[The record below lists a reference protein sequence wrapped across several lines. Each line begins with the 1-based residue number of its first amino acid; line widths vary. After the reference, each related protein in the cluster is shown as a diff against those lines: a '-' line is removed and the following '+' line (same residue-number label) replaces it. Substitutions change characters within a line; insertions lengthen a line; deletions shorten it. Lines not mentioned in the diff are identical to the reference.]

1 MDAPALDEL
10 CTRFPALYT
19 IAPTRPFLDALAAY
33 LLDQYKGEPAGLA
46 DVTIFLPTRR
56 AGRSLA
62 EAFLRQAGPSPA
74 ATLLPVIRTLGDIGE
89 DDTLL
94 ADLSVPQADLPPPLT
109 PMERRLTLARL
120 VFQRQ
125 AAESANGGPAPSW
138 TTALAAADELCRL
151 LDSFYTEQVSFDALA
166 TLVPERFAHHWQLSI
181 DFLKIVTEAWPAHL
195 ASHGRL
201 DPADYR
207 RRTIDALSAL
217 WDVQAGGTPP
227 EHPVIL
233 AGSTGSM
240 PAVARLMTVIAS
252 MPRGCVIL
260 PGLDTRLD
268 ESAWTEIEDPHPQ
281 AGLKYLLER
290 HFPETPWHVVPDWPI
305 TEAGEEAERSGRRA
319 LISLALRPAEAT
331 GDWLERLDAFRAQ
344 TDIGDALSGLSLC
357 EATDEEAEAQ
367 AIAIALREALETEGK
382 TAILVTPDRPLARRV
397 SARLARWNIALDD
410 SAGVPFANTPRGN
423 FLRLTAAWLESPHDP
438 QALLALLKH
447 PLARAGMAAG
457 DYLPAVSAIDRALRG
472 QPPGRGFASLK
483 ERLRNG
489 AEWDALSRDE
499 DDMDRE
505 ADHWP
510 SIRPLIERLEEIA
523 APFAE
528 ERLPLQDR
536 LGRHIAAA
544 EMLCAREE
552 EPGADILWARA
563 DGEAGSQLL
572 TALHEQAALLP
583 DSESAAYSEIFTALI
598 TGTPVR
604 PQGQGHPRLRIL
616 GPLEARL
623 QQADL
628 VILGGLNEGIWPDDS
643 ETDPFLSRPMRRELG
658 LPSPERRIGLA
669 AHDFAQLACAPEVL
683 LTRARRAG
691 RAPAKPSRWIV
702 RLKNVLTATET
713 LEQVDI
719 THRLESWGHALDDAG
734 LPQPVAAPHPA
745 PPTGARPDT
754 LYVTAIEKLL
764 RDPYSIYA
772 KYVLGLRKLSPLSDD
787 QMLAMRGRFYHH
799 LFARFA
805 IEHPENVPGDA
816 MAILTAYADELFDK
830 AGLEP
835 AVRAF
840 WQTRMEDSFRWF
852 VCYHTERLNQ
862 GKPLIIEG
870 QGAARFDIAG
880 RTMTLKARADRIDQL
895 ADGSLFIQD
904 YKTGEP
910 PTDKQAEKF
919 SPQLQ
924 LTGLIAERGGFGLSP
939 QGAPSVSGYAYVK
952 VLNRNARTKD
962 TIDMGDD
969 AREKLEEAEKAIIEL
984 LAQFNNP
991 DQPYLSQPRPFYR
1004 DDYGDYDHLAR
1015 RGEWSAGGES
1025 E

>member
-1 MDAPALDEL
+1 MVVPALDEL
-10 CTRFPALYT
+10 CARSPALYT
-19 IAPTRPFLDALAAY
+19 IAPTRSFLDGLAAY
-33 LLDQYKGEPAGLA
+33 LLKQHEGNPAGLA

-94 ADLSVPQADLPPPLT
+94 ADLTVPQADLPPPLT
-109 PMERRLTLARL
+109 PIERRLTLARL

-125 AAESANGGPAPSW
+125 AAEQANGGPAPSW
-138 TTALAAADELCRL
+138 TTALAAADELSRL
-151 LDSFYTEQVSFDALA
+151 LDSFYTEQVSFDALE

-181 DFLKIVTEAWPAHL
+181 DFLKIVTDLWPAHL
-195 ASHGRL
+195 SAHGRL

-207 RRTIDALSAL
+207 RRTIDALTAL
-217 WDVQAGGTPP
+217 WDGDAGGTTPS
-227 EHPVIL
+227 HPVIL

-240 PAVARLMTVIAS
+240 PAVARLMKVIAA
-252 MPRGCVIL
+252 MPSGCVIL
-260 PGLDTRLD
+260 PGLDTQLD
-268 ESAWTEIEDPHPQ
+268 EAAWTEIEDPHPQ

-290 HFPETPWHVVPDWPI
+290 HFTETPWYDVPDWPDANNGS
-305 TEAGEEAERSGRRA
+305 EKRADRRA

-331 GDWLERLDAFRAQ
+331 GDWLERLEAFRSR
-344 TDIGDALSGLSLC
+344 TDIADALSGLSLC
-357 EATDEEAEAQ
+357 EAMDEEAEAQ
-367 AIAIALREALETEGK
+367 AIAIALREALETEKK

-397 SARLARWNIALDD
+397 SARLARWDIALDD

-423 FLRLTAAWLESPHDP
+423 FLRLTAAWLEAPHDP
-438 QALLALLKH
+438 QALLGLLKH
-447 PLARAGMAAG
+447 PLARAGMAAEE
-457 DYLPAVSAIDRALRG
+457 YLPAVSAIDRALRG
-472 QPPGRGFASLK
+472 RPPGRGFASLK

-489 AEWDALSRDE
+489 AEWDALSRD
-499 DDMDRE
+499 DDGEERE

-510 SIRPLIERLEEIA
+510 VIRPLIERLEEIA

-528 ERLPLQDR
+528 ERLPLQER
-536 LGRHIAAA
+536 ISRHIAAA
-544 EMLCAREE
+544 EALAERPD
-552 EPGADILWARA
+552 EPGTDILWARA

-572 TALHEQAALLP
+572 TALHEQSGLLP
-583 DSESAAYSEIFTALI
+583 DSESAAYSDIFTALI

-658 LPSPERRIGLA
+658 LPSPERQIGLA

-683 LTRARRAG
+683 LTRARRSG

-702 RLKNVLTATET
+702 RLKNVLTATKT
-713 LEQVDI
+713 LESVDV
-719 THRLESWGHALDDAG
+719 THKLEGWSHALDDAG
-734 LPQPVAAPHPA
+734 LPQPATAPKPT
-745 PPTGARPDT
+745 PPTDARPDT
-754 LYVTAIEKLL
+754 FYVTAIEKLL

-805 IEHPENVPGDA
+805 IEHSDGMPGNPI
-816 MAILTAYADELFDK
+816 AILTAYADELFDK

-840 WQTRMEDSFRWF
+840 WQTRMEDSFNWF
-852 VCYHTERLNQ
+852 IGYHEERLSQ
-862 GKPLIIEG
+862 GTPLIIEG
-870 QGAARFDIAG
+870 QGAASLDIAG
-880 RTMTLKARADRIDQL
+880 RTMTLRARADRIDQL

-910 PTDKQAEKF
+910 PTDRQAEKF

-939 QGAPSVSGYAYVK
+939 KGEPRISGYAYVK
-952 VLNRNARTKD
+952 VLNRTARTKD
-962 TIDMGDD
+962 TIATGDD
-969 AREKLEEAEKAIIEL
+969 AREKLEEAESAIIEL
-984 LAQFNNP
+984 LTQFNNP

-1015 RGEWSAGGES
+1015 RGEWSTGGES